1 MNMIKTEY
9 YKDLTKMNTFGMKV
23 KARCFMEYDSV
34 ADLVDIEFSEL
45 SRPVL
50 HIGGGSNMLFTD
62 DFKGT
67 VLHSKI
73 NFIEIIGECQSAPVA
88 PSQLSPGPSPYPG
101 VGECHFRT
109 NGTSPHNELPDSESS
124 ATASATSSITDRDS
138 HCHFERAERV
148 EESVKPVLVSV
159 GAGVVF
165 DDFCDWAAKEGLWGV
180 ENLSYIPGE
189 VGASAVQNIGA
200 YGVEVKDVIRTVYCY
215 DTVEEEFVKF
225 DVSECGYGYRDSI
238 FKNPEIKGRYV
249 VTHVVFALSRE
260 PKPRLDYGHLRD
272 AVMSAC
278 SECQSAP
285 VAPSQLSPGPSPYPG
300 VGECHFRTNGTSPHN
315 ELPDS
320 ESSATVSATSSIT
333 DRDSHCHFERA
344 ERVEKSFNVALTPSL
359 IRKVIIKIRK
369 EKLPEP
375 SVMGSAGS
383 FFKNP
388 VISQEHFAR
397 IEAAAKAEY
406 GPDYKVPHY
415 VIKTEC
421 HEATGG
427 HGFSNHPHGTPDIL
441 NDASTVIS
449 SEVEKTVPQQIKV
462 PAAWLIEQCG
472 WKGKRSGGA
481 AVYDK
486 QPLVIVNY
494 TGEAYPEE
502 IIGLEKRI
510 IASVKAKFGV
520 ELHPEVEHI

>member
-1 MNMIKTEY
+1 MIKTEY

-34 ADLVDIEFSEL
+34 ADLVDIEFEEL
-45 SRPVL
+45 ARPVL
-50 HIGGGSNMLFTD
+50 HIGGGSNLLFTG

-73 NFIEIIGECQSAPVA
+73 NFIEILDDQ
-88 PSQLSPGPSPYPG
+88 
-101 VGECHFRT
+101 
-109 NGTSPHNELPDSESS
+109 
-124 ATASATSSITDRDS
+124 
-138 HCHFERAERV
+138 AEGA
-148 EESVKPVLVSV
+148 EKAVLVSV

-200 YGVEVKDVIRTVYCY
+200 YGVEVKDVIHKVYCY
-215 DTVEEEFVKF
+215 DTIEEEFVSF
-225 DVSECGYGYRDSI
+225 SVEECGYGYRDSI
-238 FKNPEIKGRYV
+238 FKKPEIRGRYI

-260 PKPRLDYGHLRD
+260 PMPQLGYGHLKD
-272 AVMSAC
+272 AV
-278 SECQSAP
+278 
-285 VAPSQLSPGPSPYPG
+285 
-300 VGECHFRTNGTSPHN
+300 GEG
-315 ELPDS
+315 
-320 ESSATVSATSSIT
+320 
-333 DRDSHCHFERA
+333 
-344 ERVEKSFNVALTPSL
+344 ALTPAL

-388 VISQEHFAR
+388 VISADHFAR
-397 IEAAAKAEY
+397 IEAMVKADQ
-406 GPDYKVPHY
+406 GPDAKVPHY
-415 VIKTEC
+415 DL
-421 HEATGG
+421 
-427 HGFSNHPHGTPDIL
+427 PDGT
-441 NDASTVIS
+441 V
-449 SEVEKTVPQQIKV
+449 KV
-462 PAAWLIEQCG
+462 PAAWMIEQCG
-472 WKGKRSGGA
+472 WKGRRSGGA

-494 TGEAYPEE
+494 TGDAYPEE

-510 IASVKAKFGV
+510 IASVKDKFGI
-520 ELHPEVEHI
+520 ELHPEVDHI

>member
-1 MNMIKTEY
+1 
-9 YKDLTKMNTFGMKV
+9 MNTFGMKV

-34 ADLVDIEFSEL
+34 ADLVDIEFEEL
-45 SRPVL
+45 ARPVL
-50 HIGGGSNMLFTD
+50 HIGGGSNLLFAD

-73 NFIEIIGECQSAPVA
+73 NFIEVLDECQCA
-88 PSQLSPGPSPYPG
+88 
-101 VGECHFRT
+101 
-109 NGTSPHNELPDSESS
+109 NGTSSEDVDSSDSGPEN
-124 ATASATSSITDRDS
+124 AS
-138 HCHFERAERV
+138 EV
-148 EESVKPVLVSV
+148 VLVSV

-200 YGVEVKDVIRTVYCY
+200 YGVEVKDVIRKVYCY
-215 DTVEEEFVKF
+215 DTVEEEFVNF
-225 DVSECGYGYRDSI
+225 SVEECGYGYRDSI
-238 FKNPEIKGRYV
+238 FKKPEVKGRYI

-260 PKPRLDYGHLRD
+260 PKPCLEYGHLKE
-272 AVMSAC
+272 AVAEAAG
-278 SECQSAP
+278 ECQCIP
-285 VAPSQLSPGPSPYPG
+285 ETPSHSVGPSPYPG
-300 VGECHFRTNGTSPHN
+300 VGKCLLHTNGTSP
-315 ELPDS
+315 
-320 ESSATVSATSSIT
+320 ESVI
-333 DRDSHCHFERA
+333 RFEA
-344 ERVEKSFNVALTPSL
+344 VTPAL

-375 SVMGSAGS
+375 SVKGSAGS

-388 VISQEHFAR
+388 VISAEHFAT
-397 IEAAAKAEY
+397 IEAAAKAEL
-406 GPDYKVPHY
+406 GADYKVPHY
-415 VIKTEC
+415 VL
-421 HEATGG
+421 
-427 HGFSNHPHGTPDIL
+427 PDGT
-441 NDASTVIS
+441 V
-449 SEVEKTVPQQIKV
+449 KV
-462 PAAWLIEQCG
+462 PAAWMIEQCG

-481 AVYDK
+481 AVWDK

-520 ELHPEVEHI
+520 DLHPEVEHI